1 MNAGLKCTVLLMYS
15 MLKFPHNRN
24 SFVLICQLSSF
35 LPERFNEELVR
46 VYYKNTDDN
55 KEEEK
60 KKVEE
65 AEKCFQMWCE
75 SKFGLH

>member
-1 MNAGLKCTVLLMYS
+1 MNAGLKFTLLLMHS
-15 MLKFPHNRN
+15 MLKSPHNRN
-24 SFVLICQLSSF
+24 TFVSICQLSSF
-35 LPERFNEELVR
+35 QPKKFTEELVR
-46 VYYKNTDDN
+46 VYYKNTAGN

-75 SKFGLH
+75 SEFGLH